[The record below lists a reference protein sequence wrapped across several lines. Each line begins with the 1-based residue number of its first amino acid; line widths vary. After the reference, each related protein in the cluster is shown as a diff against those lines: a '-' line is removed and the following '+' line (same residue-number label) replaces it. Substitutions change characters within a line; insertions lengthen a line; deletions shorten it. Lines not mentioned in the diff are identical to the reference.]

1 MTDAAHTGFSC
12 RACHGGIPIGFG
24 RVSPDAAE
32 IRNLLS
38 EGREEELLGLAESES
53 LDFKAQPYALQDQ
66 EGGIRFRRAWELAKD
81 AAAMANCPQGGCIVL
96 GVRTTPSSASSDD
109 VAVEVSPFPSHLLNP
124 QQYQDT
130 IEAHAYPPIRGVG
143 VLKFNRDDGCLGL
156 IEVPP
161 PQGDDGPFLLKKIV
175 DSDGNSTEGFAMPVR
190 DGSHTRWQ
198 PVGTIHRDIADGRR
212 SRRGGSIPA
221 GDPGPADA
229 AQASL
234 ESRLAADV
242 TMIENYMDWHDS
254 AVYALTA
261 APVSPPSR
269 IDNFYVGDLRQSFA
283 SPSGLRYSGFGIG
296 YRQEP
301 RLEDKA
307 LVAVDGDFRYRRLE
321 RDGRL
326 LVAIKA
332 EESFLGRTHQLPTGQ
347 ARPLTINHVAL
358 VEFTYEFCRFH
369 KDVLQP
375 HVPPSEWHLAVLVRG
390 AQSRPW
396 SLHFGRW
403 ADREAQSDEWI
414 EVIEAGEDPAV
425 NAYELLRRVC
435 DLFVL
440 PMNELQFV
448 RDGRV
453 DQQAILNLG

>member
-1 MTDAAHTGFSC
+1 M
-12 RACHGGIPIGFG
+12 
-24 RVSPDAAE
+24 SPDPAE

-38 EGREEELLGLAESES
+38 EGREEELLELAESES

-66 EGGIRFRRAWELAKD
+66 EGGIRLRRAWELAKD
-81 AAAMANCPQGGCIVL
+81 VAAMANSPQGGCIVL
-96 GVRTTPSSASSDD
+96 GVRTTQCSASSDD
-109 VAVEVSPFPSHLLNP
+109 VAVELSPFPSRLLNP
-124 QQYQDT
+124 QQYKDT
-130 IEAHAYPPIRGVG
+130 IEAHAYPPIRGVN
-143 VLKFNRDDGCLGL
+143 VLKYDRDEGCLGL
-156 IEVPP
+156 IDVPP
-161 PQGDDGPFLLKKIV
+161 QHEDDGPFVLKKIV
-175 DSDGNSTEGFAMPVR
+175 DPDGNPTEGFAMPVR

-212 SRRGGSIPA
+212 SRRAGSIAA
-221 GDPGPADA
+221 GDPSPVDA

-234 ESRLAADV
+234 ESRLAVDV
-242 TMIENYMDWHDS
+242 TMIENYMGWHDS
-254 AVYALTA
+254 AVYALAA
-261 APVSPPSR
+261 APVSPPNR

-283 SPSGLRYSGFGIG
+283 RPSGLRYSGFGIG

-301 RLEDKA
+301 RLEGRA

-332 EESFLGRTHQLPTGQ
+332 EESFLGRTHQSPTGQ
-347 ARPLTINHVAL
+347 ARPLAINHVAL

-369 KDVLQP
+369 TEVLQP
-375 HVPPSEWHLAVLVRG
+375 HVPSSTWHLAALVRG

-414 EVIEAGEDPAV
+414 EAIEAGEDPAV
-425 NAYELLRRVC
+425 NAYELLTLVC

-440 PMNELQFV
+440 PMNELQYV

>member
-1 MTDAAHTGFSC
+1 
-12 RACHGGIPIGFG
+12 
-24 RVSPDAAE
+24 
-32 IRNLLS
+32 
-38 EGREEELLGLAESES
+38 
-53 LDFKAQPYALQDQ
+53 
-66 EGGIRFRRAWELAKD
+66 
-81 AAAMANCPQGGCIVL
+81 
-96 GVRTTPSSASSDD
+96 
-109 VAVEVSPFPSHLLNP
+109 
-124 QQYQDT
+124 
-130 IEAHAYPPIRGVG
+130 
-143 VLKFNRDDGCLGL
+143 
-156 IEVPP
+156 
-161 PQGDDGPFLLKKIV
+161 
-175 DSDGNSTEGFAMPVR
+175 
-190 DGSHTRWQ
+190 
-198 PVGTIHRDIADGRR
+198 
-212 SRRGGSIPA
+212 
-221 GDPGPADA
+221 
-229 AQASL
+229 
-234 ESRLAADV
+234 
-242 TMIENYMDWHDS
+242 MIENYMDWRDS
-254 AVYALTA
+254 AVYALAA

-283 SPSGLRYSGFGIG
+283 SPSSLRSAGFGIG

-369 KDVLQP
+369 THVLQP
-375 HVPPSEWHLAVLVRG
+375 HVPQSDWHLAVLVRG

-403 ADREAQSDEWI
+403 ADQEAQSDERI

-440 PMNELQFV
+440 PMDELQFV